1 MFYALKAAMENAMKT
16 NQAVVCVF
24 NRRQYLL
31 VDMDSYWREARL
43 LRKTAQSI
51 ARYQANQFEYGD
63 EKVLTGDDF
72 DNVKI
77 IGLAACP

>member
-1 MFYALKAAMENAMKT
+1 MFYALKEAMENAMQT
-16 NQAVVCVF
+16 NQCVVCRF

-31 VDMDSYWREARL
+31 TDLDSYWREARL
-43 LRKTAQSI
+43 LRKTPEAI
-51 ARYQANQFEYGD
+51 ARYKVNQFEYGD
-63 EKVLTGDDF
+63 EKILTGDDF